1 MASIL
6 DLIKHYQHSIEKYPN
21 DEQKVLKCIDK
32 LYNLGVTVQHLQE
45 TGVGRTVNALRK
57 EPGDVGQAARALVYK
72 WKVMVAAEESD
83 QEENID
89 DDTTNHNGYDNRRD
103 YDSNPSESR
112 NRHDKQEKYDRKQKT
127 EEKHHTQ
134 SNGDHSGNKRK
145 YHSSEEEDHDIK
157 KVKHSSTKDNKYTKP
172 EVRVKQEPSD
182 SEIDSQDDTSSE
194 SDSEGSQSSE
204 EERKPDI
211 KVKVEKI
218 EKTERHGSSS
228 TKQSSRSNN
237 DAHKYESSSESGQ
250 ERYKNNTSE
259 TKHSSE
265 KSSYHK
271 PNNSDSH
278 KSSKEVDMSIVK
290 KEKEYRLEKE
300 RSHSEDSSNRHKSRK
315 EPEQQKTSSSLE
327 KHKHSS
333 SSEKH
338 KSSGSSEKHKSSS
351 SSEKHKSSSSSE
363 KHKSSSSSEKYKSS
377 SSSEKHKSSSSEKHR
392 TQPEKSSSSTD
403 KHSSSKSDKDKYK
416 SSSEKEISSDKH
428 KSKEISA
435 SSSSSKDKHS
445 SSSKE
450 KSKDKSSS
458 SKEKES
464 SHKSDKKHS
473 SSYDAA
479 VKTSDSKR
487 KSDSN
492 HDEASSK
499 KSKHKSSSSSSSK
512 SSSKS
517 KDDIPK
523 TKSKTNGEHVN
534 SDDGIDCGSGASFAE
549 ALGMISPA
557 KSKKK
562 SFTRDSTQSPNSC
575 NEDLSPATLLA
586 PTAKLAPLPALEIS
600 ALPEISPNYRPRP
613 PPKCL
618 PHFTDEHAMSA
629 AISSKNQR
637 TKVYSGNKVMGKI
650 TSLYEMCV
658 QILQEHID
666 ALEYTGGVPY
676 EILKPV
682 VDKAT
687 PQQLFMLEHY
697 NPYLMEDTDHLW
709 QKFCEKSFRNK
720 KRQEYES
727 WREMYIRCQEEQE
740 IRLKSLTNNIKIAQE
755 AKKAPI
761 KQTKMAYV
769 DSVVKPPR
777 NILKKQAQH
786 GTAFAATASPAA
798 RVAALAAA
806 PNVLKGGR
814 AAPAPVLTPSSSALK
829 PKKAPLMQKALQ
841 FMRGRKR

>member
-1 MASIL
+1 MATIL

-21 DEQKVLKCIDK
+21 DEQKILKCIDK
-32 LYNLGVTVQHLQE
+32 LYNLGVTVQHLQD

-57 EPGDVGQAARALVYK
+57 EPGEVGQAARALVYK
-72 WKVMVAAEESD
+72 WKVMVASEESD
-83 QEENID
+83 QEGDIGN
-89 DDTTNHNGYDNRRD
+89 DTTNSYGYEYGKDC
-103 YDSNPSESR
+103 DSYPSESR
-112 NRHDKQEKYDRKQKT
+112 NRHDKQEKYVRKTKT
-127 EEKHHTQ
+127 EDSQHNH
-134 SNGDHSGNKRK
+134 SNGDHSGSKRK
-145 YHSSEEEDHDIK
+145 YHSSEEEEPDTK
-157 KVKHSSTKDNKYTKP
+157 RSKYSSTKDNRYIKP
-172 EVRVKQEPSD
+172 EVKVKVEPSD
-182 SEIDSQDDTSSE
+182 SDMESQDDTSSE
-194 SDSEGSQSSE
+194 SDSEGSQSSD

-211 KVKVEKI
+211 KEKI
-218 EKTERHGSSS
+218 EKIKKTERQESSS
-228 TKQSSRSNN
+228 IKHSSWSSN
-237 DAHKYESSSESGQ
+237 DTHKYEPSSESVK
-250 ERYKNNTSE
+250 EHYKYNASE
-259 TKHSSE
+259 IRHSSE
-265 KSSYHK
+265 KSLKDKSH
-271 PNNSDSH
+271 NSQSN
-278 KSSKEVDMSIVK
+278 KSSKEGEKCVIK
-290 KEKEYRLEKE
+290 KEKEHRQDNDK
-300 RSHSEDSSNRHKSRK
+300 SHSEESSNRHRSSK
-315 EPEQQKTSSSLE
+315 EHEKQKPT
-327 KHKHSS
+327 
-333 SSEKH
+333 SEKH
-338 KSSGSSEKHKSSS
+338 KSSGSSDKHKHSSI
-351 SSEKHKSSSSSE
+351 SEKHKSSSSSDKLKSRSSE
-363 KHKSSSSSEKYKSS
+363 KHRTHSEKSSSSSE
-377 SSSEKHKSSSSEKHR
+377 
-392 TQPEKSSSSTD
+392 
-403 KHSSSKSDKDKYK
+403 KHSSSKSDKDKHK
-416 SSSEKEISSDKH
+416 SSSEKEISNDKH
-428 KSKEISA
+428 KSKEIN

-450 KSKDKSSS
+450 RSKDKHSS

-473 SSYDAA
+473 TSKEIH
-479 VKTSDSKR
+479 VKTSDSK
-487 KSDSN
+487 KDSN
-492 HDEASSK
+492 HDDASSK
-499 KSKHKSSSSSSSK
+499 KSKHKSSSSSSKS

-517 KDDIPK
+517 KDDKPK
-523 TKSKTNGEHVN
+523 KKSKSNGEHIN
-534 SDDGIDCGSGASFAE
+534 SDEGIDCGSGASFAE

-557 KSKKK
+557 KNKKK
-562 SFTRDSTQSPNSC
+562 SMSRDTTQSPNSYS
-575 NEDLSPATLLA
+575 EDLSPATLLA
-586 PTAKLAPLPALEIS
+586 PTAKLTPLPTLEIS

-613 PPKCL
+613 PPKFL
-618 PHFTDEHAMSA
+618 PHFTDENAMSA

-637 TKVYSGNKVMGKI
+637 TKVYSGNKVIGKI

-658 QILQEHID
+658 HVLQEHID

-682 VDKAT
+682 VDRAT

-727 WREMYIRCQEEQE
+727 WREMYMRCQEEQE
-740 IRLKSLTNNIKIAQE
+740 IRLKSLTTNIRIAQE

-814 AAPAPVLTPSSSALK
+814 ATPAPVLTPSSSALK